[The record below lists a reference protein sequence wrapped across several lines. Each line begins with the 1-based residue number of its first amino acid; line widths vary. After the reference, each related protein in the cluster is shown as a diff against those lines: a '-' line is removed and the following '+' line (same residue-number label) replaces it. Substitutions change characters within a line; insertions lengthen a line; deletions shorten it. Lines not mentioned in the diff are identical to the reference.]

1 VSAIPLAR
9 IESLLAQPDADLA
22 RRYPGAP
29 TSRQPVHS
37 VYVPADEVDGG
48 TIRAWGSAALD
59 ALAAGGGPEH
69 LLEVHGLLPAGPER
83 ARVAE
88 LVVAKLEREPIED
101 LRIDLED
108 GYGDVGDEAED
119 AAADVAVATIG
130 ELSGTGALPPFVGI
144 RFKSFERPTRARGL
158 RTLDRFVT
166 GLHTGPGLPRGL
178 VLTLPKV
185 TSVEQVEAMVI
196 ALEALEQALA
206 LPSGTLTFEIQ
217 VETSQAVLGPDGT
230 SLLPPMITA
239 GQGRV
244 TGMPYGTYDY
254 SASLGI
260 AAGEQAMDHPAADHA
275 KAVMQV
281 ATAGTAVRL
290 SDGST
295 NVLPVGDRAAV
306 DAAWALHGRL
316 VTRSLRR
323 GFFQGWD
330 LHPAQLPS
338 RYAATYAFFRTGL
351 ADVVGRLEAYLDGRS
366 GDVMDEPATARAMAS
381 FLVRGTDCGA
391 VGEDEIPFPAED
403 LRSHLQPRP
412 GGKETR

>member
-1 VSAIPLAR
+1 MTAASDALAR
-9 IESLLAQPDADLA
+9 VERLLTAADAELA

-29 TSRQPVHS
+29 TTRQPVHS
-37 VYVPADEVDGG
+37 VYIPADRFDVG
-48 TIRAWGSAALD
+48 TLSAWGSAALD
-59 ALAAGGGPEH
+59 ALTRSGGVEH
-69 LLEVHGLLPAGPER
+69 LLEVHGLLPAGAER
-83 ARVAE
+83 DRVAE
-88 LVVAKLEREPIED
+88 LVVGKLEREPVED

-108 GYGDVGDEAED
+108 GFGEVEDDVED
-119 AAADVAVATIG
+119 AAVDAAVEALA
-130 ELSGTGALPPFVGI
+130 ELSASGGLPPFVGI
-144 RFKSFERPTRARGL
+144 RFKCFEPPTRARGI
-158 RTLDRFVT
+158 RTLERFVT
-166 GLHTGPGLPRGL
+166 ALHRGPGLPHGL

-185 TSVEQVEAMVI
+185 TSVAQVEAMVML
-196 ALEALEQALA
+196 LEALEQDLG
-206 LPSGTLTFEIQ
+206 LRRGTLTFEIQ
-217 VETSQAVLGPDGT
+217 VETPQSILGPDGT

-260 AAGEQAMDHPAADHA
+260 AAGDQSMEHPAADHA

-281 ATAGTAVRL
+281 AAAGTAVRL

-295 NVLPVGDRAAV
+295 NVMPVGEPAAV

-323 GFFQGWD
+323 GFYQGWD

-338 RYAATYAFFRTGL
+338 RYAATYAFFRSGL
-351 ADVVGRLEAYLDGRS
+351 GDVTRRLDAYLSKRE

-381 FLVRGTDCGA
+381 FLVRGLDCGA
-391 VGEDEIPFPAED
+391 VGIDEIPFAEGD
-403 LRSHLQPRP
+403 LRSLLAPRP
-412 GGKETR
+412 A